1 MESKKYYYKK
11 ISVLFSII
19 VVLVFLVTSSV
30 CAQGK
35 GTIEI
40 FTSPNGSNI
49 YQNNENT
56 NKKTPATF
64 SLKVGEYTLKLSKHL
79 YKDMEFK
86 ITVFGCIYLNY
97 LNKNVM

>member
-1 MESKKYYYKK
+1 MENKKYFYKK

-19 VVLVFLVTSSV
+19 IVLVFLVTSSV

-40 FTSPNGSNI
+40 FTSPDGANI

-56 NKKTPATF
+56 NKKAPATF
-64 SLKVGEYTLKLSKHL
+64 SLKISEYTIKLSKHL

-86 ITVFGCIYLNY
+86 ITVFGCVY

>member
-40 FTSPNGSNI
+40 FTSPNGANI

-56 NKKTPATF
+56 NKGTPATF
-64 SLKVGEYTLKLSKHL
+64 SLKVGEYTLKFSKHF

-86 ITVFGCIYLNY
+86 VTVFGCVYLNY
-97 LNKNVM
+97 LKIKR

>member
-40 FTSPNGSNI
+40 FTSPNEANI

-56 NKKTPATF
+56 NKKIPAAF
-64 SLKVGEYTLKLSKHL
+64 SLKVGEYTLKLSKYL

-86 ITVFGCIYLNY
+86 ITFFGCVTI
-97 LNKNVM
+97 